1 MTSYWLSNFCSLFS
15 SINIIPFTSDDKN
28 YQYNSL
34 TRLIILVTI
43 LGYIYTQDTNVI
55 FSGFISLTLSVVF
68 YFITFN
74 TPGVENSI
82 ETYKLEKETPA
93 DKIIRNDEIQNQTN
107 QISSSYNPLDTDGQL
122 KHIFFLEGDHSK
134 SKITNENMDDTSEFL
149 ASGPKVVNSI
159 TKNLTK
165 LNRNI

>member
-15 SINIIPFTSDDKN
+15 SFNVIPFTTDDKN

-43 LGYIYTQDTNVI
+43 LGYIYTQDINVI
-55 FSGFISLTLSVVF
+55 YSGLISLTLSVVF
-68 YFITFN
+68 YFVTFN

-82 ETYKLEKETPA
+82 ENYKLEKETPT
-93 DKIIRNDEIQNQTN
+93 DKITAADDLQNQLN
-107 QISSSYNPLDTDGQL
+107 QVSLDHTPPDTDDKR
-122 KHIFFLEGDHSK
+122 KHIYFLDGDQSK
-134 SKITNENMDDTSEFL
+134 SKITKETINTSEFL
-149 ASGPKVVNSI
+149 PSGPRVINSI
-159 TKNLTK
+159 TKNMTK

>member
-15 SINIIPFTSDDKN
+15 SVNIIPFTSDDKN

-34 TRLIILVTI
+34 TRLIILVTV

-55 FSGFISLTLSVVF
+55 YSGLVSLTLSVVF
-68 YFITFN
+68 YFLTFN

-82 ETYKLEKETPA
+82 ENYKLENKTPA
-93 DKIIRNDEIQNQTN
+93 DKIAISDELQNQMN
-107 QISSSYNPLDTDGQL
+107 QVSLDYTPPDTDDQR
-122 KHIFFLEGDHSK
+122 KHIYFLDGDHSK
-134 SKITNENMDDTSEFL
+134 SKITKETIDTSEFL
-149 ASGPKVVNSI
+149 PSGPRVINSI
-159 TKNLTK
+159 TKNISK

>member
-15 SINIIPFTSDDKN
+15 SVNIIPFTSDDKN

-43 LGYIYTQDTNVI
+43 LGYIYTQDINVI
-55 FSGFISLTLSVVF
+55 YSGLVSLTLSVVF
-68 YFITFN
+68 YFLTFN

-82 ETYKLEKETPA
+82 ENYKLEKETPA
-93 DKIIRNDEIQNQTN
+93 DKIAMSDELQIQLNQVSLDYT
-107 QISSSYNPLDTDGQL
+107 PPDTDDQRN
-122 KHIFFLEGDHSK
+122 HIYFLDGDQSK
-134 SKITNENMDDTSEFL
+134 SKITNETIDTSEFL
-149 ASGPKVVNSI
+149 PSGPKVINSI
-159 TKNLTK
+159 TKNISK

>member
-15 SINIIPFTSDDKN
+15 SVNVIPFTTDDKN

-43 LGYIYTQDTNVI
+43 LGYIYTQDINVI
-55 FSGFISLTLSVVF
+55 YSGLVSLTLSVVF
-68 YFITFN
+68 YFLTFN

-82 ETYKLEKETPA
+82 ENYKLEKETPG
-93 DKIIRNDEIQNQTN
+93 DKIAASDEIQNQMN
-107 QISSSYNPLDTDGQL
+107 QISLDYTPPDTDDQR
-122 KHIFFLEGDHSK
+122 KHIYFLDGDKSK
-134 SKITNENMDDTSEFL
+134 SKITKEVVDTSEFL
-149 ASGPKVVNSI
+149 PSGPRVINST

>member
-15 SINIIPFTSDDKN
+15 SVNIIPFTSDDKN

-43 LGYIYTQDTNVI
+43 LGYIYTQDINVI
-55 FSGFISLTLSVVF
+55 YSGLISLTLSVVF
-68 YFITFN
+68 YFVTFN

-82 ETYKLEKETPA
+82 ENYKLEKETPT
-93 DKIIRNDEIQNQTN
+93 DKITAADDLQNQLN
-107 QISSSYNPLDTDGQL
+107 QVSLDHTPPDTDDKR
-122 KHIFFLEGDHSK
+122 KHIYFLDGDQSK
-134 SKITNENMDDTSEFL
+134 SKITQEIIDPAEFL
-149 ASGPKVVNSI
+149 PSGPKVINSI
-159 TKNLTK
+159 TKSISK

>member
-15 SINIIPFTSDDKN
+15 SVNIIPFTSDDKN

-43 LGYIYTQDTNVI
+43 LGYIYTQDINVI
-55 FSGFISLTLSVVF
+55 YSGLISLTLSVVF
-68 YFITFN
+68 YFVTFN

-82 ETYKLEKETPA
+82 ENYKLEKETPA
-93 DKIIRNDEIQNQTN
+93 DKITTADDLQNQLN
-107 QISSSYNPLDTDGQL
+107 QVSLDHTPPDTDDKR
-122 KHIFFLEGDHSK
+122 KHIYFLDGDQSK
-134 SKITNENMDDTSEFL
+134 SKITQEIIDPAEFL
-149 ASGPKVVNSI
+149 PSGPKVINSI
-159 TKNLTK
+159 TKSMSK

>member
-15 SINIIPFTSDDKN
+15 SVNIIPFTSDDKN

-34 TRLIILVTI
+34 TRLIILVTV

-55 FSGFISLTLSVVF
+55 YSGLVSLTLSVVF
-68 YFITFN
+68 YFLTFN

-82 ETYKLEKETPA
+82 ENYKLETETPA
-93 DKIIRNDEIQNQTN
+93 DKITMSDELQNQMN
-107 QISSSYNPLDTDGQL
+107 QVSLDYTPPDTDDQR
-122 KHIFFLEGDHSK
+122 KHIYFLDGDHSK
-134 SKITNENMDDTSEFL
+134 SKITKETIDTSEFL
-149 ASGPKVVNSI
+149 PSGPRVINSI
-159 TKNLTK
+159 TKNISK

>member
-15 SINIIPFTSDDKN
+15 SLNVIPFISDDKN

-43 LGYIYTQDTNVI
+43 LGYIYTQDINVV
-55 FSGFISLTLSVVF
+55 FSGLISLTLSVVF

-74 TPGVENSI
+74 KLGVENYV
-82 ETYKLEKETPA
+82 ENYKLEAETPA
-93 DKIIRNDEIQNQTN
+93 DKITAADEIQNQMN
-107 QISSSYNPLDTDGQL
+107 QVTLDYTPPDTDDQR
-122 KHIFFLEGDHSK
+122 KHIYFLDGDQSK
-134 SKITNENMDDTSEFL
+134 SKITSEAIDTSKFL
-149 ASGPKVVNSI
+149 SSGPRVINSI